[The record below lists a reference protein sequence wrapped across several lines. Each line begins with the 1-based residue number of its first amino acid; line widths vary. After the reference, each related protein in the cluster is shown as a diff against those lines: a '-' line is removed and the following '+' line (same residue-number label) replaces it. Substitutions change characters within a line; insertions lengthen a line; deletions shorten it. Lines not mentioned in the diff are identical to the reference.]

1 MSNLIYERPGVYS
14 SYDASS
20 IIDTKGGAT
29 VGVAA
34 RSAGGTTGT
43 ISYFSS
49 YDAALAVYG
58 ADGTGQN
65 MMALIRLLF
74 QNGAGQVAAS
84 PVSVGGTV
92 PADTDYET
100 VFGVMGSENGI
111 SVMICDST
119 DAAVHT
125 HLKTAVSAAST
136 LRRERI
142 AVVGGAMGESISAL
156 TARAAALNSERVV
169 LVGPAGTAAGLTC
182 GIYLAA
188 AAAGAIAGESDPAVP
203 LGGAALDG
211 ITAVSA
217 AYTDTEINTLVRGGV
232 TPVECVGGVVSV
244 VRGVTTRT
252 MTAGVPDAT
261 WRELSTILI
270 VDNVIPAI
278 RNSLR
283 AKFAR
288 AKNTAQQRGAIR
300 SQVILELENRKA
312 REIITDYGSVGVSV
326 SASSPTVCQVEFSFA
341 VAHGLNQIVLTA
353 HITV

>member
-1 MSNLIYERPGVYS
+1 MSNLTYERPGVYS

-20 IIDTKGGAT
+20 IVETTGGAT
-29 VGVAA
+29 VGVAG
-34 RSAGGTTGT
+34 RSAAGAAGAV
-43 ISYFSS
+43 SYFSS
-49 YDAALAVYG
+49 CDAALSVYG
-58 ADGTGQN
+58 ADGAGQN

-74 QNGAGQVAAS
+74 QNGAGQVAAV
-84 PVSVGGTV
+84 PAAVGGTV
-92 PADTDYET
+92 PADTDYKAA
-100 VFGVMGSENGI
+100 FGLLGSEEGV

-119 DAAVHT
+119 DEAVHA
-125 HLKTAVSAAST
+125 HLKEAVEAASA

-142 AVVGGAMGESISAL
+142 AVVGGAAGETVSDL

-169 LVGPAGTAAGLTC
+169 LVAPAGTAGDRTD
-182 GIYLAA
+182 GIYPAA
-188 AAAGAIAGESDPAVP
+188 AAAGAIAGEKDPAVP
-203 LGGAALDG
+203 LGGASLVG

-217 AYTDTEINTLVRGGV
+217 AYADTEINTLVRGGV
-232 TPVECVGGVVSV
+232 TPVECVGGAVSA

-252 MTAGVPDAT
+252 ETAGAADAT
-261 WRELSTILI
+261 WRELSTIRI
-270 VDNVIPAI
+270 VDAVIPSI

-288 AKNTAQQRGAIR
+288 TKNTAQQRGAIR
-300 SQVILELENRKA
+300 SQVILELEDKKT

-326 SASSPTVCQVEFSFA
+326 SPSNPTVCQVEFSFA

>member
-1 MSNLIYERPGVYS
+1 MSNLTYERPGVYS

-20 IIDTKGGAT
+20 IIDTQGGAT

-34 RSAGGTTGT
+34 RSAAGTAGA
-43 ISYFSS
+43 ISYFAS

-65 MMALIRLLF
+65 MMALIKLLF
-74 QNGAGQVAAS
+74 QNGAGQVAAA
-84 PVSVGGTV
+84 PVAVGEDV
-92 PADTDYET
+92 PAGTDYEA
-100 VFGVMGSENGI
+100 VFGAMGSEDGI
-111 SVMICDST
+111 AVMICDST
-119 DAAVHT
+119 DEAVHAY
-125 HLKTAVSAAST
+125 LKTAVEEAST

-142 AVVGGAMGESISAL
+142 AVVGGGADESVSAL
-156 TARAAALNSERVV
+156 TARAEALDSERVV
-169 LVGPAGTAAGLTC
+169 LMGPAGTAGGLTD

-203 LGGAALDG
+203 LGGAALGG

-232 TPVECVGGVVSV
+232 TPVECVGGTVSV

-252 MTAGVPDAT
+252 TTAGVPDAT

-270 VDNVIPAI
+270 VDSVIPSI

-288 AKNTAQQRGAIR
+288 TKNTAQQRGAIR
-300 SQVILELENRKA
+300 SQVILELEDKKT

-341 VAHGLNQIVLTA
+341 VAHGLNQIILTA